1 MRTLALGQTERKAS
15 EVSARGFSEK
25 GGAFR
30 NQRRSDCT
38 RLWGERGGGVTWHGR
53 IEWSL
58 AGGRRMSNLWSQR
71 NRSQP

>member
-1 MRTLALGQTERKAS
+1 MRTLPLGQTERKAS

-38 RLWGERGGGVTWHGR
+38 RLWGERGGGLLGTDESNGVW
-53 IEWSL
+53 L
-58 AGGRRMSNLWSQR
+58 GGAA
-71 NRSQP
+71 